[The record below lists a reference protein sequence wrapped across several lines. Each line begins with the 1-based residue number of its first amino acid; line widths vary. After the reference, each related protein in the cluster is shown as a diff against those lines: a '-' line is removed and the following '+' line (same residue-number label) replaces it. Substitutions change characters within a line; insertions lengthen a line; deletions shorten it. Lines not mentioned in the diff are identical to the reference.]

1 MDKYSRSIVS
11 LVVAIA
17 FAPGCGVWYPQIGAP
32 PRAAVLRPPVAG
44 SAMLPPEYLAGL
56 AGGTGRPL
64 DKGVLNSPA
73 NLPGPPPAGAE
84 QRVGSVISPA
94 SQTATVPA
102 GVDPKAFNEVI
113 AQLESIGA
121 IDPAKQARLMED
133 LKQTDPSLWPL
144 MLEAFRA
151 SLAYHERIAAKTS
164 GGAADPVVAGA
175 GQLAKNGNDPRAGS
189 AQGQSSPAAVRP
201 ATDLS
206 PWSALNV
213 PPDGAAKNAT
223 ENVRAVP
230 PILAKQAGPT
240 TGSKVAA
247 DAPANA
253 EAAAVAAQPVSP
265 IGQLAGQPHGNHS
278 PSVEPGK
285 FPAVDSQRVAAS
297 PGASA
302 DVQRAGGV
310 APVGGA
316 IPFAAASTL
325 TSASDP
331 ESAVARAPSA
341 PVQQASYQPKLD
353 ADDFEGHLTAAIRAL
368 ETKTKKPPEG
378 PDGIAA
384 HAYLRMLYLAA
395 GRREDALRPIAG
407 ISPAEQDYWTKQLWG
422 LATYLDNERSS
433 DAPRRA
439 AEAAQHLNEA
449 AGKLGEM
456 ATLVVRNLA
465 FCTEV
470 RSYGVFTRFK
480 DYEFTPGQRLLL
492 YAEVENFKSDHTR
505 KGYHTALKSSYQIL
519 DAQGRRVA
527 GDDSNAMEEYCQ
539 NPRRDYFLSY
549 EHLHLPSPM
558 YEGRYTLQLTIED
571 TLSQKIGQSSIE
583 FTVRAK

>member
-1 MDKYSRSIVS
+1 
-11 LVVAIA
+11 
-17 FAPGCGVWYPQIGAP
+17 
-32 PRAAVLRPPVAG
+32 
-44 SAMLPPEYLAGL
+44 
-56 AGGTGRPL
+56 
-64 DKGVLNSPA
+64 
-73 NLPGPPPAGAE
+73 
-84 QRVGSVISPA
+84 
-94 SQTATVPA
+94 
-102 GVDPKAFNEVI
+102 
-113 AQLESIGA
+113 
-121 IDPAKQARLMED
+121 
-133 LKQTDPSLWPL
+133 
-144 MLEAFRA
+144 
-151 SLAYHERIAAKTS
+151 
-164 GGAADPVVAGA
+164 
-175 GQLAKNGNDPRAGS
+175 
-189 AQGQSSPAAVRP
+189 
-201 ATDLS
+201 
-206 PWSALNV
+206 
-213 PPDGAAKNAT
+213 
-223 ENVRAVP
+223 
-230 PILAKQAGPT
+230 
-240 TGSKVAA
+240 
-247 DAPANA
+247 
-253 EAAAVAAQPVSP
+253 
-265 IGQLAGQPHGNHS
+265 
-278 PSVEPGK
+278 
-285 FPAVDSQRVAAS
+285 
-297 PGASA
+297 
-302 DVQRAGGV
+302 
-310 APVGGA
+310 
-316 IPFAAASTL
+316 
-325 TSASDP
+325 
-331 ESAVARAPSA
+331 
-341 PVQQASYQPKLD
+341 LD

-368 ETKTKKPPEG
+368 ETKTQKPPEG

-407 ISPAEQDYWTKQLWG
+407 VSPAEQDYWTKQLWS